1 MATKSTIRPKQYACF
16 TTEQQREYNSFTYHI
31 RRYIDFCGEG
41 YKKAQAYRLAGFDTK
56 YPSQAANMLETK
68 HPIILDLV
76 RAIYGQHKVT
86 SLTDETSNINKN
98 LNALA
103 IKNTANEIQKMI
115 DEGDKQK
122 AEQLKFYME
131 IAEGKR
137 KTIRKTKK
145 YNADKILTGIV
156 VEEISDIKEQMQ
168 ARKEV
173 DRILGLNQ
181 IVGLG
186 QVTSGNFTFNFV
198 DASNKE
204 EKEDSRNEIVLTQD
218 EVQITTEVKEGDNG
232 GDGN

>member
-1 MATKSTIRPKQYACF
+1 MATHSSAKPRQYACF
-16 TTEQQREYNSFTYHI
+16 TVEQQKAYNQFNY
-31 RRYIDFCGEG
+31 RVRKYIDYMGEG
-41 YKKAQAYRLAGFDTK
+41 HKKAAAYRLAGFDTK
-56 YPSQAANMLETK
+56 YPCQAATILEGK
-68 HPIILDLV
+68 NPIIRELIQ
-76 RAIYGQHKVT
+76 AIYGQYQIRN
-86 SLTDETSNINKN
+86 LTNEESNINKN

-103 IKNTANEIQKMI
+103 MKNTANKLQELI

-122 AEQLKFYME
+122 ADQLKFYME

-137 KTIRKTKK
+137 KTVRKTKK

-168 ARKEV
+168 ARREV

-181 IVGLG
+181 IVDLG

-204 EKEDSRNEIVLTQD
+204 EKADSRNEVVLTKD
-218 EVQITTEVKEGDNG
+218 EVEITTVKDGDNG
-232 GDGN
+232 GNNE

>member
-1 MATKSTIRPKQYACF
+1 MATKSTLRPKQYACF
-16 TTEQQREYNSFTYHI
+16 TTDQQHVYNSFTHRI
-31 RRYIDFCGEG
+31 RRYVDYCGEG

-56 YPSQAANMLETK
+56 YPSQAANMLENK
-68 HPIILDLV
+68 YPIILDLV
-76 RAIYGQHKVT
+76 QAIYGQHKIT
-86 SLTDETSNINKN
+86 SLTDEQSDINKN
-98 LNALA
+98 INALA
-103 IKNTANEIQKMI
+103 IKNTANKIQELI

-122 AEQLKFYME
+122 ADQLKFYME

-137 KTIRKTKK
+137 KTVRKTKK

-181 IVGLG
+181 IVDLG

-204 EKEDSRNEIVLTQD
+204 EKDDSRNEVVLTQD
-218 EVQITTEVKEGDNG
+218 EVEITTEVKEGENG